1 MVPATSGLCAVG
13 GVAGVRAESGAAH
26 RRGPTATATSM
37 SSWVAPVRRSTR
49 TTTPER
55 PGLPLRRSARTFCR
69 EHGSHRPRV
78 LERGIYD
85 PTTGTFLTRDPAN
98 ASTST
103 TQGNPYHYVG
113 NDPLN
118 RVDPEGLRASDPDFT
133 PPPPPEPEVVDPDCA
148 TFNDHGEST
157 DTSPSMGQFRVDC
170 GVVKKIL
177 DRYLPVWRS
186 HKVPIHTSYCNNDG
200 SDMTIGL
207 SGTASF
213 CASWTAL
220 NVDWLKGDS
229 IYHRMTG
236 SLWDAYQFTVIHE
249 YAHVVILSV
258 GEIGLN
264 PNGNNDPFRRYT
276 GNDNAKGWPARDDL
290 DAWADLLREEGGT
303 LDDVGPRLIP
313 YGRDMPLGKS
323 EIVNELLADC
333 IAQDAFSAVRGGYW
347 LKYVPGNTEGCPRRG
362 QLSGYRYVNGGTR

>member
-1 MVPATSGLCAVG
+1 
-13 GVAGVRAESGAAH
+13 
-26 RRGPTATATSM
+26 
-37 SSWVAPVRRSTR
+37 
-49 TTTPER
+49 
-55 PGLPLRRSARTFCR
+55 
-69 EHGSHRPRV
+69 V